1 MLLWNSVQEVQSQEV
16 QSGSVEEEQ
25 QKKKQ
30 SEMRKEAKAKKA
42 VNAKATKDA
51 LLKRRLEQAKQF
63 EGYKVPKPS
72 TNSGMCSQEE
82 LPYED
87 ISEDRGKHAQQDKDY
102 RSQFNKD
109 KARHIHVYT
118 LPASRTAV
126 PNQARTKESQKRKKN
141 RYN

>member
-1 MLLWNSVQEVQSQEV
+1 
-16 QSGSVEEEQ
+16 
-25 QKKKQ
+25 
-30 SEMRKEAKAKKA
+30 MRKEAKAKKA

-72 TNSGMCSQEE
+72 ANSGMCSQEE

-87 ISEDRGKHAQQDKDY
+87 VSEDRGVHAQQDKDY
-102 RSQFNKD
+102 PSQFNKD
-109 KARHIHVYT
+109 KARHTYK

-126 PNQARTKESQKRKKN
+126 PNQTRTKESQKRKKKGKTS
-141 RYN
+141 